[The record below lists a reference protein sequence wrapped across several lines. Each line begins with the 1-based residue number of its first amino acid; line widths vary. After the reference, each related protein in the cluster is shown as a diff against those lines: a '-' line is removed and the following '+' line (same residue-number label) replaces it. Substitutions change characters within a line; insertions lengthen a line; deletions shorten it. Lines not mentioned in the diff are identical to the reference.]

1 MDLTKWMSC
10 TLIWC
15 YEYYHMNMNISS
27 SFNYYIL
34 RLQLFDQNGQ
44 QRSLWAMDTS
54 SLYCRTIFLYLC
66 KSISLKTFITFTF
79 QTLLDTFRHNSWS
92 KVISST
98 MMHFNSTTISSGED
112 RSPSRFASLPAGLS
126 NLLLL
131 SFFLGGRRGI
141 GTMGV
146 KICHFS
152 KSKPKI
158 FPRHLIYIHWGEKYE
173 NICWHF
179 WDWLIVALSGL
190 RGKRPMRRSGKKL
203 PTFCVFCKVW
213 ILILNI
219 SSNKTNSKG
228 RNCTFFFKVRAI
240 PFHHFP
246 THNKLINS
254 NSSFISVAACHS
266 PHAFVKNKKSCIS
279 ISMSCALLSCAF
291 WDSYS
296 ST

>member
-1 MDLTKWMSC
+1 
-10 TLIWC
+10 
-15 YEYYHMNMNISS
+15 
-27 SFNYYIL
+27 
-34 RLQLFDQNGQ
+34 
-44 QRSLWAMDTS
+44 
-54 SLYCRTIFLYLC
+54 
-66 KSISLKTFITFTF
+66 
-79 QTLLDTFRHNSWS
+79 
-92 KVISST
+92 
-98 MMHFNSTTISSGED
+98 
-112 RSPSRFASLPAGLS
+112 
-126 NLLLL
+126 
-131 SFFLGGRRGI
+131 
-141 GTMGV
+141 MGV

-219 SSNKTNSKG
+219 SLNKTNSKW
-228 RNCTFFFKVRAI
+228 RNCNFFFKVRAI

-266 PHAFVKNKKSCIS
+266 PHAFVKNKKKLYFNFNVMCSPLVCFLRFLFFNLSVWVFCLLNNAFIFNFLHLDSQLPSLISLFIFVWS
-279 ISMSCALLSCAF
+279 ISEADPKNNWIRGEQACLVICSQCPTLFIKSFSRPIRNKITLQKCSLLF
-291 WDSYS
+291 RLRIEIYIQ
-296 ST
+296 